1 MGIPS
6 KHGLVIDIGYTSL
19 KALAGGRGI
28 DIPLAR
34 VAGGRL
40 DPSCRE
46 GAIQGLREFLG
57 SGGRQPRKVP
67 CAIPARGVS
76 IRRFTLPVVPR
87 DEMEALV
94 ALQLETELPL
104 PPEELAWGFQVHTMV
119 PALGG
124 PDRGPALAEV
134 TVAALR
140 REVLDEYGA
149 LLAECGIV
157 PAFTLGA
164 VATASICP
172 EAPGISSV
180 LDLGKAHS
188 ELLTLEDGK
197 PSAVRVLSWGGD
209 KITAEIARALGIP
222 AEEAEALKRAAVTVP
237 QGGFVFEKSPQEEAV
252 LEAIQDGV
260 RSLERLLAGAWTA
273 VPGAEGSARP
283 RRVHLVGGSSRLA
296 GLAES
301 LAATIGGGLD
311 CRVVDVEPAPGRSAV
326 TLGLE
331 LTGKDGGTSLPLPL
345 LPRTRK
351 KEATRDARIPPIYA
365 WLAAAVLL
373 AAVSL
378 FLHYGAPLV
387 RLAARKAR
395 LEEAR
400 TLRASLPNLD
410 RELGFLEF
418 VEKSQVD
425 YLEALTALSQSIP
438 QGTVLDALTMSR
450 QGEVSIQGK
459 ATSFEGANDLRARL
473 VKTGW
478 FSHVV
483 LQDQAPSKQEGR
495 VDFRMSA
502 RIRPDAKPVEVAGK
516 TQGATPATAGK
527 KN

>member
-1 MGIPS
+1 MGLPS

-40 DPSCRE
+40 DPACRD
-46 GAIQGLREFLG
+46 GAIRGLREFLG
-57 SGGRQPRKVP
+57 AGGRQPRKVP

-76 IRRFTLPVVPR
+76 IRRLTLPVVPKE
-87 DEMEALV
+87 EMEALV

-104 PPEELAWGFQVHTMV
+104 PPEELAWGFQVHTTI
-119 PALGG
+119 PALANG
-124 PDRGPALAEV
+124 GPALAEV

-164 VATASICP
+164 VAAASICP
-172 EAPGISSV
+172 EAPGVSSV

-197 PSAVRVLSWGGD
+197 PSAVRVLSWGGE
-209 KITAEIARALGIP
+209 KITAEISRVLGVP
-222 AEEAEALKRAAVTVP
+222 AEEAEALKRGAATVP

-260 RSLERLLAGAWTA
+260 RSLERLLASAWAAGPGEGA
-273 VPGAEGSARP
+273 ARP
-283 RRVHLVGGSSRLA
+283 RRIHLVGGSSRLP

-301 LAATIGGGLD
+301 LTAALGGDLE
-311 CRVVDVEPAPGRSAV
+311 CRAIDVEPAPGRSAV

-331 LTGKDGGTSLPLPL
+331 LTGKDGGATLPLPL
-345 LPRTRK
+345 LPRARK
-351 KEATRDARIPPIYA
+351 QEAARTARIPPVYA
-365 WLAAAVLL
+365 WLSAALLL
-373 AAVSL
+373 AALSL

-400 TLRASLPNLD
+400 AIRASLPNLD

-425 YLEALTALSQSIP
+425 YLEALTALSQSLP
-438 QGTVLDALTMSR
+438 QGTVLEGLTLSR

-459 ATSFEGANDLRARL
+459 AASFEGANDLRGRL

-483 LQDQAPSKQEGR
+483 IQDQAPSKQEGR

-502 RIRPDAKPVEVAGK
+502 RIRPDARPVQVAAKAQAAPPPPPGK
-516 TQGATPATAGK
+516 
-527 KN
+527 N